1 MNEKFS
7 VLMAVYKNDN
17 PQDFRVAIESVTIKQ
32 TLKPNEVLVVVDGP
46 VSQPLANMIG
56 QLQAKIPYI
65 KVEWCKENRGLGL
78 ALQYGMERVSYE
90 LVARMD
96 SDDIALPQRFE
107 HQVELF
113 INDPEL
119 SVAGGQISE
128 FIDTPDNIVGCRYV
142 PLKNRDIHRYLKNR
156 SGFNHMTVMFRKSKV
171 LQAGNYQ
178 SFYFV
183 EDIYLWLRMSLC
195 SCKFA
200 NLDEVLVNVR
210 VGREMYARRGGW
222 KYFRSEA
229 RLQRFRLRNGII
241 NLPFYLFNMIVHFTV
256 KCLMPNKVRAL
267 FFQNMLRKHSVNT
280 AAK

>member
-17 PQDFRVAIESVTIKQ
+17 PQDFRVAVESVTLKQ
-32 TLKPNEVLVVVDGP
+32 TLKPSEVLVVVDGP
-46 VSQPLANMIG
+46 VSSPLANMIG
-56 QLQAKIPYI
+56 QLQAEIPYI
-65 KVEWCKENRGLGL
+65 KVEWCKENRGLGF
-78 ALQYGMERVSYE
+78 ALQYGMEHVSYE

-107 HQVELF
+107 HQVGLF
-113 INDPEL
+113 INDLEL
-119 SVAGGQISE
+119 GVVGGQISE
-128 FIDTPDNIVGCRYV
+128 FIDTPGHIVGYRSV
-142 PLKNRDIHRYLKNR
+142 PLKNRDIHRYLKKR

-178 SFYFV
+178 SFHWG

-195 SCKFA
+195 GCKFA

-222 KYFRSEA
+222 KYFKSEV
-229 RLQRFRLRNGII
+229 RLQRFRLKNRMI
-241 NLPFYLFNMIVHFTV
+241 NLPIYLFNMIVHFMV
-256 KCLMPNKVRAL
+256 KCLMPTKVRAL
-267 FFQNMLRKHSVNT
+267 FFQNVLRKHSV
-280 AAK
+280 